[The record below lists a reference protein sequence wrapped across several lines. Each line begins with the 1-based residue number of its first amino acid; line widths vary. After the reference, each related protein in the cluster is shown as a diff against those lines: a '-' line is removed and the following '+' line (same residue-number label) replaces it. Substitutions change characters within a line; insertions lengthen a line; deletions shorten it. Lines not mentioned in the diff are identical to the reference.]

1 MKVTVNA
8 GLAIRVAILTVGMMM
23 FASFAASTQ
32 PVPTADGG
40 LILVCA
46 PKQMNCLSQ
55 PATDG
60 QLASRGAGKRMG
72 RGLRNRRRSSAN
84 SEKTLNAVGTGSADR
99 LT

>member
-40 LILVCA
+40 PILVCA
-46 PKQMNCLSQ
+46 PKQMNCQVNL
-55 PATDG
+55 PP
-60 QLASRGAGKRMG
+60 MG
-72 RGLRNRRRSSAN
+72 S
-84 SEKTLNAVGTGSADR
+84 
-99 LT
+99 